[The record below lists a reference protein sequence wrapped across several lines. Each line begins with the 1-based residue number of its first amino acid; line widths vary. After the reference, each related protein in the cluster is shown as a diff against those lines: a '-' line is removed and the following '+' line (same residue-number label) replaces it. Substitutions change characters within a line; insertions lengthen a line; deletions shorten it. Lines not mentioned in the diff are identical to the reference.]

1 MIFPLIAEL
10 DSSFVSSLDTTLR
23 YYSEWGVAVGLGMFS
38 CVMFATLLGYLIRS
52 L

>member
-1 MIFPLIAEL
+1 MLFPLIAVL
-10 DSSFVSSLDTTLR
+10 DSSFVSALDTTLR

-38 CVMFATLLGYLIRS
+38 CIMFASLLGFLIRS